1 MKNDVYQAFTTSQK
15 MPIQKRRKEDK
26 KKTAYIIITTPPLG
40 GSAETKR

>member
-26 KKTAYIIITTPPLG
+26 KKLYIIITTPPLG
-40 GSAETKR
+40 GSAETKI